1 MKLHS
6 RTRVVDKARQEFET
20 FLLDL
25 EQKHAL
31 TFGELF
37 SLLGSKIADLAKYQI
52 RAERHPDDPDKK
64 GDEA

>member
-6 RTRVVDKARQEFET
+6 RTRVVDKARLEFDQ

-25 EQKHAL
+25 ADKHEL
-31 TFGELF
+31 TYGELF
-37 SLLGSKIADLAKYQI
+37 SMLGQAIANNAKYQI

>member
-1 MKLHS
+1 LKLHP
-6 RTRVVDKARQEFET
+6 RAQIITRARLEFDE
-20 FLLDL
+20 FLVDL
-25 EQKHAL
+25 EQKHEL

-37 SLLGSKIADLAKYQI
+37 SILGNAISNFAKYQI